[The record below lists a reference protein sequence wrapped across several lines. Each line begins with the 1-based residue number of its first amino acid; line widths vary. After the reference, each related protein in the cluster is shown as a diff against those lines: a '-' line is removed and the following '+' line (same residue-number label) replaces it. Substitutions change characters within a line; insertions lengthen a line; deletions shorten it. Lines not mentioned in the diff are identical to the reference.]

1 MYQVIAR
8 KYRPQTFADVVNQD
22 HVKQTLSNALTQG
35 RVGHGYIFS
44 GQRGTGKTTM
54 ARILAKCLNCDKGP
68 TPEPCLV
75 CSSCTEIAGG
85 NSMDLV
91 EIDAA
96 SNRRIDDI
104 RELRENVRY
113 RPVRDRYKVFII
125 DEAHQITSDAFNAL
139 LKTLEEPPEWVVF
152 VLCTTEPHEIPA
164 TIVSRCQGFQF
175 RAVEFEPVV
184 VHMQRICEKEGIVA
198 DEDALISIAL
208 SGDGSIRDALSTL
221 DQAIACFGNRLESK
235 PVRDL
240 LGAIPA
246 EVTGHIV
253 SALQS
258 SDASAM
264 LDTVEQVLREG
275 RNVQHFCGE
284 LVRYFRNLLV
294 LKVSGEDTRLVSA
307 GPDERK
313 ALIRHAAAFTQED
326 LTRYVHII
334 LDLYRD
340 LQSAA
345 QPRFRLEI
353 GLLKLVYAG
362 HIQGIETVLAGLGGG
377 GGAASGKP
385 SPGSGGSTVSARS
398 SAPRAPAPLSTTPLA
413 TAPLAAAP
421 LPAAPSV
428 QESRPQA
435 TLSLPARTAAA
446 ASSADA
452 APAAAQ
458 AANGAHIADNE
469 AQTSPDLPASEL
481 PISDLRAAL
490 LAALL
495 NDRVDHLAD
504 AIEHGTV
511 ELAGGEV
518 IVRSS
523 PDYRTSLELDTASLE
538 AALAKV
544 LNKNVRV
551 RLGDNLAADEIE
563 QAVARDVPVSA
574 DRPNIPS
581 DSEAGET
588 KERALAD
595 PAVRMVRETFQGQVR
610 EVRNLRGY
618 SS

>member
-8 KYRPQTFADVVNQD
+8 KYRPQSFAEVVNQD
-22 HVKQTLSNALTQG
+22 HVKQTLSNALTQE

-54 ARILAKCLNCDKGP
+54 ARILAKCLNCEKGP
-68 TPEPCLV
+68 TAEPCLT
-75 CSSCTEIAGG
+75 CTSCTEVAGG

-164 TIVSRCQGFQF
+164 TIISRCQGFQF

-184 VHMQRICEKEGIVA
+184 AHMQRICQKEGIEA

-221 DQAIACFGNRLESK
+221 DQAIACFGNRLETN

-240 LGAIPA
+240 LGAIPT
-246 EVTGHIV
+246 EVTDRIV
-253 SALQS
+253 SALKS
-258 SDASAM
+258 NDASAM
-264 LDTVEQVLREG
+264 LETVEQVLSEG

-294 LKVSGEDTRLVSA
+294 LNVAGADTRLVSV

-313 ALIRHAAAFTQED
+313 TLTAHAASFGQED
-326 LTRYVHII
+326 LTRYLHII
-334 LDLYRD
+334 LELYRD
-340 LQSAA
+340 LQAAA
-345 QPRFRLEI
+345 QPRFRIEV

-362 HIQGIETVLAGLGGG
+362 HIQGIEKVLAGLGGT
-377 GGAASGKP
+377 GGATSGKP
-385 SPGSGGSTVSARS
+385 SPGTSAPGGSAQST
-398 SAPRAPAPLSTTPLA
+398 APPIQEHLPQPAPDTPAQASAPAPP
-413 TAPLAAAP
+413 
-421 LPAAPSV
+421 
-428 QESRPQA
+428 
-435 TLSLPARTAAA
+435 
-446 ASSADA
+446 
-452 APAAAQ
+452 APAASPQ
-458 AANGAHIADNE
+458 ANGRETPERDS
-469 AQTSPDLPASEL
+469 QPP
-481 PISDLRAAL
+481 SDLRADLRADL

-495 NDRVDHLAD
+495 KDHADHLAD
-504 AIEHGTV
+504 AVEHGTV
-511 ELAGGEV
+511 ERVGDEV
-518 IVRSS
+518 VVRSS
-523 PDYRTSLELDTASLE
+523 QDYRTSLELDMASLE
-538 AALAKV
+538 AALVKI
-544 LNKNVRV
+544 LKKNVRV
-551 RLGDNLAADEIE
+551 RLGDNLGAAEIE
-563 QAVARDVPVSA
+563 QAVSRDVPV
-574 DRPNIPS
+574 PPTGPS
-581 DSEAGET
+581 ESDAGET

-595 PAVRMVRETFQGQVR
+595 PAVRMVQESFEGHVR

>member
-68 TPEPCLV
+68 TAEPCLA
-75 CSSCTEIAGG
+75 CSSCTEIARG
-85 NSMDLV
+85 NSMDLT

-184 VHMQRICEKEGIVA
+184 AHMQRICEKEGVEA

-240 LGAIPA
+240 LGAIPT
-246 EVTGHIV
+246 EVTDHIV

-313 ALIRHAAAFTQED
+313 ALIGHAAAFSQED

-340 LQSAA
+340 LQSSP
-345 QPRFRLEI
+345 QPRFRFEI

-362 HIQGIETVLAGLGGG
+362 HIQNIEKVLAGLGGG
-377 GGAASGKP
+377 GGGSTSGKP
-385 SPGSGGSTVSARS
+385 STGSGSSGKSASVGSARAT
-398 SAPRAPAPLSTTPLA
+398 APRA
-413 TAPLAAAP
+413 TAPL
-421 LPAAPSV
+421 V

-435 TLSLPARTAAA
+435 APDPPARTTAPAPSAAVTQAAA
-446 ASSADA
+446 E
-452 APAAAQ
+452 
-458 AANGAHIADNE
+458 AANG
-469 AQTSPDLPASEL
+469 LPEGESGSQSSSEL
-481 PISDLRAAL
+481 PVPEPRASDSPASDLRAAL

-495 NDRVDHLAD
+495 NDQVDHLAD

-511 ELAGGEV
+511 ELIAGEV
-518 IVRSS
+518 VVRSS
-523 PDYRTSLELDTASLE
+523 PDYRTSLELDMASLE
-538 AALAKV
+538 EALAK
-544 LNKNVRV
+544 LLSKNVRV
-551 RLGDNLAADEIE
+551 RLGDNLAADEIQ
-563 QAVARDVPVSA
+563 QAVARDVPVPAGGPHSS
-574 DRPNIPS
+574 S

-595 PAVRMVRETFQGQVR
+595 PAVRMVQETFQGNVR